1 MVFIRLFFCDVSGS
15 FTIRFQAFY
24 LFKFTKITI
33 TTIRNCHQPSHAH
46 AFQNYLYARAH
57 ASVLD
62 SLSKYLSS
70 VGRHVVNGS

>member
-1 MVFIRLFFCDVSGS
+1 MVFIRLFFATFRAVLLSVFKL
-15 FTIRFQAFY
+15 FTCLSLQKSRLQ
-24 LFKFTKITI
+24 L
-33 TTIRNCHQPSHAH
+33 RNCHQPSHAH